1 MALKE
6 KDKQAWIDKNMKLM
20 GWTQEEAES
29 VWEADRAI
37 DKGERVE
44 FDLSPEQEK
53 EAKKYM
59 NVGTRKVPTNYK
71 FDQRKRKENPTKA
84 GIIAELATFLAEN
97 SENACENVE
106 ITNKERMIAFKVGEN
121 CYELTLTQKRKPK
134 S

>member
-53 EAKKYM
+53 EAK
-59 NVGTRKVPTNYK
+59 NT
-71 FDQRKRKENPTKA
+71 
-84 GIIAELATFLAEN
+84 
-97 SENACENVE
+97 
-106 ITNKERMIAFKVGEN
+106 
-121 CYELTLTQKRKPK
+121 
-134 S
+134 